1 MTTPI
6 GEVRHEARERA
17 LAILYEASM
26 KGVSAGDVLAT
37 LEVSPDPYART
48 LVESASVNHD
58 RALTLIDE
66 ASVNWDLERISL
78 LDRLVME
85 LAIGELLLENKPPR
99 AVILDEAVE
108 LAKVYSTEG
117 SGSFV
122 NGILSAIATKLSVA

>member
-1 MTTPI
+1 VTTPI

-58 RALTLIDE
+58 RALTLINE

-85 LAIGELLLENKPPR
+85 LAIGELLLEDKPPR

>member
-1 MTTPI
+1 VTTPI

-17 LAILYEASM
+17 LAILYEASI
-26 KGVSAGDVLAT
+26 KAVSVDDVLAT
-37 LEVSPDPYART
+37 LEVNPDPYART
-48 LVESASVNHD
+48 LVVSAAQNHD
-58 RALTLIDE
+58 RALSLIEE

-85 LAIGELLLENKPPR
+85 LAIGELLLEDRPPR

-122 NGILSAIATKLSVA
+122 NGILSAIATTLSIS

>member
-85 LAIGELLLENKPPR
+85 LAIGELLLEDKPPR

-122 NGILSAIATKLSVA
+122 NGILSAIATKLSVS

>member
-17 LAILYEASM
+17 LAILYDASM

>member
-85 LAIGELLLENKPPR
+85 LAIGELLLEDKPPR

>member
-26 KGVSAGDVLAT
+26 KSESMDDVLAS
-37 LEVSPDPYART
+37 LEIDPDPYARE
-48 LVESASVNHD
+48 LVISAAANHD
-58 RALTLIDE
+58 RALELIE
-66 ASVNWDLERISL
+66 AASVNWDLERISL
-78 LDRLVME
+78 IDRLVME
-85 LAIGELLLENKPPR
+85 LAIGEMLIEDRPPR

-108 LAKVYSTEG
+108 LAKIYSTEG

-122 NGILSAIATKLSVA
+122 NGILSSVANALSIT

>member
-58 RALTLIDE
+58 RALTLINE

-85 LAIGELLLENKPPR
+85 LAIGELLLEDKPPR